1 MHRWDEAGG
10 KGRAGSMTQRYISI
24 SLAPMQTQDKKQRGA
39 GMTGGN
45 SRGAGRDAWIL
56 CM

>member
-24 SLAPMQTQDKKQRGA
+24 SWPSMQTQDIKQRGA

-45 SRGAGRDAWIL
+45 CRGAGRDAWIL